1 MTKMDFYPTNFA
13 ALALIN
19 VLLAYREYKQEVV
32 IEPEKGARE
41 KVLKNDFQDLLK
53 AFKWRFLPIYL
64 LVNGSDWLQ
73 VSKNTRVSFG
83 FHQRQNLRLKYLE
96 TETNIYTDE
105 KGLAEE
111 VVAALFMTGF
121 LSGAVSA
128 SFTGKL
134 ADRYGRRAACLAFCV
149 IYSLSCL
156 TLLTNDLATLFL
168 GRVLGG
174 VSTTLMYSVFESWM
188 VTEFNASFPDAPGS
202 ILSGIFSTMTTLNT
216 VVAILAGIFA
226 EWVTDLTGTEK
237 APFMTAAGCL
247 MVAFFAIS
255 KNWVRF
261 DEILAREGENYGE
274 SGPSKMSMLDM
285 EGKGIEAPA
294 KSTLRLFLDDKRL
307 LALGVTSCF
316 FEGSMYI
323 FIFFKFPA
331 LKLSHKLAG
340 HQDDLPFGV
349 IFAVLMC
356 SMMTGSMIYNY
367 TTTSHASITPTKLL
381 IATLSVA
388 AASFFLPVLIRDES
402 VTFWCFC
409 VFEVCCGVYFPL
421 MAYQKGRIVD
431 DSVRANVYGLMR
443 VPLNCFVV
451 LVLSTTREGMWL
463 GCLLGV
469 IANG

>member
-1 MTKMDFYPTNFA
+1 MDFYPTNFA
-13 ALALIN
+13 AFALIN
-19 VLLAYREYKQEVV
+19 VLLAYREYKQEAVV
-32 IEPEKGARE
+32 EPEKGARE
-41 KVLKNDFQDLLK
+41 KVQNNDFQDLLR
-53 AFKWRFLPIYL
+53 AFKRRFLPIYL

-73 VSKNTRVSFG
+73 G
-83 FHQRQNLRLKYLE
+83 PY
-96 TETNIYTDE
+96 IYPLYRDE

-121 LSGAVSA
+121 LAGAVSA

-134 ADRYGRRAACLAFCV
+134 ADRYGRRAACLAFCI
-149 IYSLSCL
+149 IYSLSCF
-156 TLLTNDLATLFL
+156 TLLTNDLAILFL

-188 VTEFNASFPDAPGS
+188 VTEFNSSFPDAPGS

-255 KNWVRF
+255 RNW
-261 DEILAREGENYGE
+261 GENYGE
-274 SGPSKMSMLDM
+274 NGPSKKSMLDV
-285 EGKGIEAPA
+285 EGNGIEAPA

-367 TTTSHASITPTKLL
+367 IITNHSTITPTKLL
-381 IATLSVA
+381 IATLSIA

-409 VFEVCCGVYFPL
+409 IFEVCCGVYFPL
-421 MAYQKGRIVD
+421 MAYQKGKIVD

-451 LVLSTTREGMWL
+451 LVLSTTREGTQHRDL
-463 GCLLGV
+463 VFTSCSALLLAAV
-469 IANG
+469 AVNSALL